1 MLNINFYC
9 IGCHIARI
17 GDSSKN
23 SKTVKVE
30 GLKFF
35 TCPQKVDQNVWLSG
49 ETYTDTENLMTFYV
63 RKFDNEIKVM
73 RTDANAGWNID
84 LTFKCCSKGLYKMIQ
99 ALSLRFW

>member
-1 MLNINFYC
+1 M
-9 IGCHIARI
+9 
-17 GDSSKN
+17 
-23 SKTVKVE
+23 
-30 GLKFF
+30 
-35 TCPQKVDQNVWLSG
+35 WLSG

-99 ALSLRFW
+99 ALSLRFLVILDMPYSFNFLLFIPSQIYSKQE